1 MLYNVIK
8 ASPISNNIASN
19 NLERR
24 FHILSTEFSFIGLN
38 NIEYCTAGVSDDY
51 ISSFTITLTNR
62 LTASIM

>member
-8 ASPISNNIASN
+8 YSPISNNIAPMN
-19 NLERR
+19 IEKR
-24 FHILSTEFSFIGLN
+24 FQLFSAAFSFVDLD
-38 NIEYCTAGVSDDY
+38 NIEYCTAGISDDY